1 VELDSRGGVVDI
13 IERKSEQRRIKI
25 KSLSP
30 DKNMAQLAAD
40 IIEKCKYIHPSRIE
54 EIEQLLI
61 KLRKHHLSLQS
72 NQDNNLSNK
81 SGSINSF
88 PDEDT
93 DQMNK
98 KKSRPDTRGRVNSKD
113 GPIESSSSNTRRN
126 KEKPNYLDNLPPADM
141 NALDDYLE
149 MLYQVSGKS
158 EREKEE
164 GLKLQEKGTAMILKL
179 CRDVINLEQ
188 LIQNSTVMGAITRV
202 LQEEYKKSID
212 LTFTIVRYS
221 SQQFLKLHL

>member
-1 VELDSRGGVVDI
+1 
-13 IERKSEQRRIKI
+13 
-25 KSLSP
+25 
-30 DKNMAQLAAD
+30 MAQLASD
-40 IIEKCKYIHPSRIE
+40 IIEKCKYIHPSRAE

-61 KLRKHHLSLQS
+61 KLRKYNATLQVNSQNQDINNGKANMNVS
-72 NQDNNLSNK
+72 NQDNDDYENNV
-81 SGSINSF
+81 
-88 PDEDT
+88 
-93 DQMNK
+93 QNK
-98 KKSRPDTRGRVNSKD
+98 KKPRSESRGRVND
-113 GPIESSSSNTRRN
+113 RPDNNNTSSSRRP
-126 KEKPNYLDNLPPADM
+126 KERPNYLDSLPPAEM

-179 CRDVINLEQ
+179 CRDVMNLEQ

-212 LTFTIVRYS
+212 LTFTILR
-221 SQQFLKLHL
+221 